1 MGGDTVKQRIKWLD
15 VLRCFG
21 IFLIYVGHFA
31 TYAGNAYGYVFTHHV
46 PLFFFAAG
54 CAENFHGDRKLLT
67 TIKKTFL
74 DIILPWAFFA
84 LLSLVVYAIAYNAS
98 AGTVY
103 ENILIVLSGTI
114 RNKFFAASLWF
125 LTCMAVVRILFAV
138 IRKVRF
144 QWLIFAICMAV
155 FGYVELA
162 MSPHPTYI
170 PSMFFNF
177 DSALY
182 YMVYYAIGYVS
193 FPFINRLLDTD
204 AIWKKC
210 AVVISFLLSTGY
222 AACIFF
228 GKTFIRD
235 FFYTI
240 PVVDF
245 FVPIISA
252 LVIIWMYCVLAKL
265 FENVGLFN
273 KVGQNTLYLCG
284 NEYIIKS
291 IVPSVL
297 SIFGLGIDMRTPLVV
312 YIYSILLIAL
322 VTRYLAPIEKKCVS
336 FVQEWI
342 ERVFAIIA
350 DKTMRLKRK

>member
-1 MGGDTVKQRIKWLD
+1 MGGDIVKQRIKWLD
-15 VLRCFG
+15 GLRCFG

-31 TYAGNAYGYVFTHHV
+31 TYAGNAYGYVFSHHV

-54 CAENFHGDRKLLT
+54 CAENFHADRKLLT
-67 TIKKTFL
+67 TVKKTFL

-84 LLSLVVYAIAYNAS
+84 LLSLVIYAIEQNAS
-98 AGTVY
+98 AKTTY
-103 ENILIVLSGTI
+103 ENFLIVLNGTI

-125 LTCMAVVRILFAV
+125 LTCMAVVRVLFAV

-144 QWLIFAICMAV
+144 RWLILAICMAL

-182 YMVYYAIGYVS
+182 YLIFYALGYVS
-193 FPFINRLLDTD
+193 FPFINKLLDAD
-204 AIWKKC
+204 AVWKRI
-210 AVVISFLLSTGY
+210 AVVISFLVSTGY
-222 AACIFF
+222 AACLFF

-235 FFYTI
+235 FLYTI
-240 PVVDF
+240 PVVEF
-245 FVPIISA
+245 FMPIINA
-252 LVIIWMYCVLAKL
+252 MVIIWMYCVLAKL
-265 FENVGLFN
+265 FENVELFS

-297 SIFGLGIDMRTPLVV
+297 SIFGLGINMRTPLVV

-322 VTRYLAPIEKKCVS
+322 VIRYLAPIEKKCVS
-336 FVQEWI
+336 FIQEWV
-342 ERVFAIIA
+342 ERVLAMLSI
-350 DKTMRLKRK
+350 KQWG